1 MEQLYDQFQ
10 RKIDYLRLSIT
21 DRCNLRC
28 VYCMPEDKVY
38 ENNLINDTLSFND
51 YKFIINGLSQVG
63 IKKIKFT
70 GGEPLLYPHLIEL
83 IKYAHYECNIDD
95 ISITTNGIGLNEI
108 AYELKR
114 SGLKSVN
121 ISLDS
126 LKSYK
131 YKSITRGGN
140 LTDVLKSINR
150 CLELGIKVKINCVV
164 IKRFNDDEVY
174 DFIEMANY
182 YPIDVRFIELMPLGE
197 GEYFYENGYFN
208 ISNFINDI
216 DELYKIEDEKGST
229 ARLYQAKY
237 AKGRIGIITPIS
249 CKFCN
254 TCNRIRITSD
264 GKIKL
269 CLHSNEETDIRYY
282 LNKPMIFK
290 EVLKE
295 IILKK
300 PDKHN
305 LLENNSSDTYRQMYE
320 IGG

>member
-1 MEQLYDQFQ
+1 MLDGYE
-10 RKIDYLRLSIT
+10 RNIDYARISLT
-21 DRCNLRC
+21 DKCNLRC

-150 CLELGIKVKINCVV
+150 CLELGIKVKIKCVV

-249 CKFCN
+249 CQFCN

-305 LLENNSSDTYRQMYE
+305 LLESNSSDTYRQMYE

>member
-1 MEQLYDQFQ
+1 MLDGYE
-10 RKIDYLRLSIT
+10 RNIDYARISLT
-21 DRCNLRC
+21 DKCNLRC

-249 CKFCN
+249 CQFCN

-305 LLENNSSDTYRQMYE
+305 LLENNTSDTNRQMYE

>member
-1 MEQLYDQFQ
+1 MLDGYE
-10 RKIDYLRLSIT
+10 RNIDYARISLT
-21 DRCNLRC
+21 DKCNLRC

-131 YKSITRGGN
+131 YKSITIGGN

-208 ISNFINDI
+208 ISKLINEI

-249 CKFCN
+249 CQFCN

-305 LLENNSSDTYRQMYE
+305 LLESNSSDTYRQMYE

>member
-1 MEQLYDQFQ
+1 MLDGYE
-10 RKIDYLRLSIT
+10 RNIDYARISLT
-21 DRCNLRC
+21 DKCNLRC

-108 AYELKR
+108 AYDLKR

-164 IKRFNDDEVY
+164 IRRFNDDEVY

-249 CKFCN
+249 CQFCN

-305 LLENNSSDTYRQMYE
+305 LLESNSSDTYRQMYE

>member
-1 MEQLYDQFQ
+1 MLDGYE
-10 RKIDYLRLSIT
+10 RNIDYARISLT
-21 DRCNLRC
+21 DKCNLRC

-249 CKFCN
+249 CQFCN

-269 CLHSNEETDIRYY
+269 CLHSNEERDIRYY

-305 LLENNSSDTYRQMYE
+305 LLESNSSDTYRQMYE

>member
-1 MEQLYDQFQ
+1 MLDGYE
-10 RKIDYLRLSIT
+10 RNIDYARISLT
-21 DRCNLRC
+21 DKCNLRC

-237 AKGRIGIITPIS
+237 SKGRIGIITPIS
-249 CKFCN
+249 CQFCN

-305 LLENNSSDTYRQMYE
+305 LLESNSSDTYRQMYE

>member
-1 MEQLYDQFQ
+1 MLDGYE
-10 RKIDYLRLSIT
+10 RNIDYARISLT
-21 DRCNLRC
+21 DKCNLRC

-208 ISNFINDI
+208 ISKLINEI

-229 ARLYQAKY
+229 TRLYQGKY

-249 CKFCN
+249 CQFCN

-305 LLENNSSDTYRQMYE
+305 LLENNTSDTNRQMYE

>member
-1 MEQLYDQFQ
+1 MLDGYE
-10 RKIDYLRLSIT
+10 RNIDYARISLT
-21 DRCNLRC
+21 DKCNLRC

-70 GGEPLLYPHLIEL
+70 GGEPLLYPHLTEL

-249 CKFCN
+249 CQFCN

-305 LLENNSSDTYRQMYE
+305 LLESNSSDTYRQMYE

>member
-1 MEQLYDQFQ
+1 MLDGYE
-10 RKIDYLRLSIT
+10 RNIDYARISLT
-21 DRCNLRC
+21 DKCNLRC

-150 CLELGIKVKINCVV
+150 CLELGIKVKVNCVV

-249 CKFCN
+249 CQFCN

-305 LLENNSSDTYRQMYE
+305 LLESNSSDTYRQMYE

>member
-1 MEQLYDQFQ
+1 MLDGYE
-10 RKIDYLRLSIT
+10 RNIDYARISLT
-21 DRCNLRC
+21 DKCNLRC

-63 IKKIKFT
+63 IKTIKFT

-249 CKFCN
+249 CQFCN

-305 LLENNSSDTYRQMYE
+305 LLESNSSDTYRQMYE

>member
-1 MEQLYDQFQ
+1 MLDGYG
-10 RKIDYLRLSIT
+10 RNIDYARISLT
-21 DRCNLRC
+21 DKCNLRC

-95 ISITTNGIGLNEI
+95 VSITTNGIGLNEI

-131 YKSITRGGN
+131 YKGITRGGN

-208 ISNFINDI
+208 ISKLINDI

-229 ARLYQAKY
+229 TRLYQGKY

-249 CKFCN
+249 CQFCN

-305 LLENNSSDTYRQMYE
+305 LLENNSSDTNRQMYE

>member
-1 MEQLYDQFQ
+1 MSSEEKIVFQ
-10 RKIDYLRLSIT
+10 EDDFKLAHRKDLHI
-21 DRCNLRC
+21 
-28 VYCMPEDKVY
+28 DKVY

-70 GGEPLLYPHLIEL
+70 GGEPLLYTHLIEL

-249 CKFCN
+249 CQFCN

-305 LLENNSSDTYRQMYE
+305 LLESNSSDTYRQMYE

>member
-1 MEQLYDQFQ
+1 MLDEYG
-10 RKIDYLRLSIT
+10 RNIDYARISLT
-21 DRCNLRC
+21 DKCNLRC

-38 ENNLINDTLSFND
+38 ENNLIKDTLSFND
-51 YKFIINGLSQVG
+51 YKFIISGLAQIG
-63 IKKIKFT
+63 IKKIRFT

-83 IKYAHYECNIDD
+83 IKYTHYECNIDD

-108 AYELKR
+108 AYDLKR

-164 IKRFNDDEVY
+164 IKRFNDDEIY
-174 DFIEMANY
+174 DFIDMANY

-197 GEYFYENGYFN
+197 GRYLYENGYFN
-208 ISNFINDI
+208 ITKFINETDG
-216 DELYKIEDEKGST
+216 LYKIEDEKGST
-229 ARLYQAKY
+229 ARLYQANY

-249 CKFCN
+249 CSFCN
-254 TCNRIRITSD
+254 TCNRIRVTSD

-269 CLHSNEETDIRYY
+269 CIHSNEETDIRYY

-300 PDKHN
+300 PEKHN
-305 LLENNSSDTYRQMYE
+305 LIEKKSSDTSRQMYE

>member
-1 MEQLYDQFQ
+1 MLDGYE
-10 RKIDYLRLSIT
+10 RNIDYARISLT
-21 DRCNLRC
+21 DKCNLRC

-70 GGEPLLYPHLIEL
+70 GGEPLLYPHLKEL

-249 CKFCN
+249 CQFCN

-305 LLENNSSDTYRQMYE
+305 LLESNSSDTYRQMYE

>member
-1 MEQLYDQFQ
+1 MLDGYE
-10 RKIDYLRLSIT
+10 RNIDYARISLT
-21 DRCNLRC
+21 DKCNLRC

-197 GEYFYENGYFN
+197 GEYFYDNGYFN

-249 CKFCN
+249 CQFCN

-305 LLENNSSDTYRQMYE
+305 LLESNSSDTYRQMYE

>member
-1 MEQLYDQFQ
+1 MLDGYG
-10 RKIDYLRLSIT
+10 RNIDYARISLT
-21 DRCNLRC
+21 DKCNLRC

-208 ISNFINDI
+208 ISKLINEI

>member
-1 MEQLYDQFQ
+1 MLDGYE
-10 RKIDYLRLSIT
+10 RNIDYARISLT
-21 DRCNLRC
+21 DKCNLRC

-70 GGEPLLYPHLIEL
+70 GGEPLLYPQLIEL

-249 CKFCN
+249 CQFCN

-305 LLENNSSDTYRQMYE
+305 LLESNSSDTYRQMYE

>member
-1 MEQLYDQFQ
+1 MLDGYE
-10 RKIDYLRLSIT
+10 RNIDYARISLT
-21 DRCNLRC
+21 DKCNLRC

-249 CKFCN
+249 CHFCN

-305 LLENNSSDTYRQMYE
+305 LLESNSSDTYRQMYE

>member
-1 MEQLYDQFQ
+1 MLDGYE
-10 RKIDYLRLSIT
+10 RNIDYARISLT
-21 DRCNLRC
+21 DKCNLRC

-174 DFIEMANY
+174 DFIEMTNY

-249 CKFCN
+249 CQFCN

-305 LLENNSSDTYRQMYE
+305 LLESNSSDTYRQMYE

>member
-1 MEQLYDQFQ
+1 MLDGYE
-10 RKIDYLRLSIT
+10 RNIDYARISLT
-21 DRCNLRC
+21 DKCNLRC

-237 AKGRIGIITPIS
+237 AKRRIGIITPIS
-249 CKFCN
+249 CQFCN

-305 LLENNSSDTYRQMYE
+305 LLESNSSDTYRQMYE

>member
-1 MEQLYDQFQ
+1 MLDEYG
-10 RKIDYLRLSIT
+10 RNIDYARISLT
-21 DRCNLRC
+21 DKCNLRC

-51 YKFIINGLSQVG
+51 YKFIISGLAQIG
-63 IKKIKFT
+63 IKKIRFT

-83 IKYAHYECNIDD
+83 IKYTHYECNIDD

-108 AYELKR
+108 AYDLKR

-164 IKRFNDDEVY
+164 IKRFNDDEIY
-174 DFIEMANY
+174 DFIDMANY

-197 GEYFYENGYFN
+197 GKYLYENGYFN
-208 ISNFINDI
+208 ITKFINETDG
-216 DELYKIEDEKGST
+216 LYKVEDEKGST
-229 ARLYQAKY
+229 ARLYQANY

-249 CKFCN
+249 CSFCN
-254 TCNRIRITSD
+254 TCNRIRVTSD

-269 CLHSNEETDIRYY
+269 CIHSNEEIDIRDY

-295 IILKK
+295 IILNK
-300 PDKHN
+300 PEKHN
-305 LLENNSSDTYRQMYE
+305 LIEKKSSDTSRQMYE

>member
-1 MEQLYDQFQ
+1 MLDGYE
-10 RKIDYLRLSIT
+10 RNIDYARISLT
-21 DRCNLRC
+21 DKCNLRC

-51 YKFIINGLSQVG
+51 YKFIINGLAQVG

-249 CKFCN
+249 CQFCN

-305 LLENNSSDTYRQMYE
+305 LLESNSSDTYRQMYE

>member
-1 MEQLYDQFQ
+1 MLDGYERNIYYA
-10 RKIDYLRLSIT
+10 RISIT
-21 DRCNLRC
+21 DKCNLRC

-249 CKFCN
+249 CQFCN

-305 LLENNSSDTYRQMYE
+305 LLESNSSDTYRQMYE

>member
-1 MEQLYDQFQ
+1 MLDGYE
-10 RKIDYLRLSIT
+10 RNIDYARISLT
-21 DRCNLRC
+21 DKCNLRC

-237 AKGRIGIITPIS
+237 AKGRIGITTPIS
-249 CKFCN
+249 CQFCN

>member
-1 MEQLYDQFQ
+1 MLDGYE
-10 RKIDYLRLSIT
+10 RNIDYARISLT
-21 DRCNLRC
+21 DKCNLRC

-208 ISNFINDI
+208 ISNFVNEI

>member
-1 MEQLYDQFQ
+1 MLDGYE
-10 RKIDYLRLSIT
+10 RNIDYARISLT
-21 DRCNLRC
+21 DKCNLRC

-208 ISNFINDI
+208 ISKLINDI

-249 CKFCN
+249 CQFCN

>member
-1 MEQLYDQFQ
+1 MLDGYE
-10 RKIDYLRLSIT
+10 RNIDYARISLT
-21 DRCNLRC
+21 DKCNLRC

-229 ARLYQAKY
+229 TRLYQAKY

-249 CKFCN
+249 CQFCN

-305 LLENNSSDTYRQMYE
+305 LLESNSSDTYRQMYE

>member
-1 MEQLYDQFQ
+1 MLDGYG
-10 RKIDYLRLSIT
+10 RNIDYARISLT
-21 DRCNLRC
+21 DKCNLRC

-229 ARLYQAKY
+229 TRLYQAKY

-249 CKFCN
+249 CQFCN

>member
-1 MEQLYDQFQ
+1 MLDGYE
-10 RKIDYLRLSIT
+10 RNIDYARISLT
-21 DRCNLRC
+21 DKCNLRC
-28 VYCMPEDKVY
+28 VHCMPEDKVY

-249 CKFCN
+249 CQFCN

-305 LLENNSSDTYRQMYE
+305 LLESNSSDTYRQMYE

>member
-1 MEQLYDQFQ
+1 MLDGYE
-10 RKIDYLRLSIT
+10 RNIDYARISLT
-21 DRCNLRC
+21 DKCNLRC

-121 ISLDS
+121 MSLDS

-249 CKFCN
+249 CQFCN

-305 LLENNSSDTYRQMYE
+305 LLESNSSDTYRQMYE

>member
-1 MEQLYDQFQ
+1 MLDGYE
-10 RKIDYLRLSIT
+10 RNIDYARISLT
-21 DRCNLRC
+21 DKCNLRC

-63 IKKIKFT
+63 IKKIIFT

-249 CKFCN
+249 CQFCN

-305 LLENNSSDTYRQMYE
+305 LLENNTSDTNRQMYE

>member
-1 MEQLYDQFQ
+1 MLDGYE
-10 RKIDYLRLSIT
+10 RNIDYARISLT
-21 DRCNLRC
+21 DKCNLRC

-249 CKFCN
+249 CQFCN